1 MFRRGLRGFVSCFLL
16 SFATFALLSLPAIA
30 QTLGQITGRITDASG
45 AAVTGADVTLVN
57 IATNATRSTVT
68 TGDGDYTF
76 ASIPPGT
83 YNVKAQH
90 AGFRVAAANHIEVQV
105 QQTVRQDFSLAVGQV
120 NESVQVSASA
130 DLLQTENLAVGTVIE
145 NKSVD
150 RAAAERPQLPE
161 PGRARAERQHA
172 LAVRRPGRI
181 APGRRPRRSVDLRR
195 RPAHHVRQLHARRR
209 QQHRSRTSTP
219 TWCCPPSTRSRNS
232 KCRPAS
238 IPPSSATS
246 PRRSTC

>member
-1 MFRRGLRGFVSCFLL
+1 MFRRGLRGFASCFLL

-105 QQTVRQDFSLAVGQV
+105 QQTVRQDLSLAVGQV

-130 DLLQTENLAVGTVIE
+130 DLLQTENLAVGIEERTVSAELGTRMRTRVPSSGRAVTRSRSSTIIPGSSAFRASGRSRV
-145 NKSVD
+145 SV
-150 RAAAERPQLPE
+150 ATE
-161 PGRARAERQHA
+161 PLRVRLTALTSGTPRRSSRGPARTRRRRCRGRARG
-172 LAVRRPGRI
+172 VCRPGR
-181 APGRRPRRSVDLRR
+181 
-195 RPAHHVRQLHARRR
+195 
-209 QQHRSRTSTP
+209 
-219 TWCCPPSTRSRNS
+219 
-232 KCRPAS
+232 
-238 IPPSSATS
+238 
-246 PRRSTC
+246 